1 MNSCTCFFSKRFEQ
15 YKASFLQCIVV
26 VQHCIFNIST
36 RSDAGNLCV
45 GDCGQDEGFHLDKT
59 GSCLEFEICS
69 LDLVDFLCPAI
80 LEEPNQITA
89 VEGFFHSFSQ
99 RSQKSK
105 VGNLANIWETEV

>member
-1 MNSCTCFFSKRFEQ
+1 MSFLLLAKEVFTCEFLHMFFSKRFEQ
-15 YKASFLQCIVV
+15 YKAIFFQYNVV

-69 LDLVDFLCPAI
+69 LDLVDFLCPAFF
-80 LEEPNQITA
+80 
-89 VEGFFHSFSQ
+89 EGPM
-99 RSQKSK
+99 KP
-105 VGNLANIWETEV
+105 